1 MKLRADLTG
10 TAEVRAMLAKL
21 GRPMAAQALA
31 ATAEDARDY
40 AKGEADRH
48 TKTGAM
54 AASTYLRRNGAGWE
68 VGHDLQRAPHALF
81 VHWGTKPHK
90 ILPKLGTKPQQVK
103 SHTRVTASGKTVTV
117 AAHTRV
123 GKYFLRWGNGANWT
137 FSRGV
142 NHPGYKGDPWLVRAA
157 AQAPIDFARHV
168 AERVRQISKD

>member
-54 AASTYLRRNGAGWE
+54 AASTYLKRDGEGWE
-68 VGHDLQRAPHALF
+68 VGHDLQRAKHALF

-90 ILPKLGTKPQQVK
+90 IRPKDKK
-103 SHTRVTASGKTVTV
+103 M
-117 AAHTRV
+117 
-123 GKYFLRWGNGANWT
+123 LRWGTGSAWM
-137 FSRGV
+137 FAKVV

-157 AQAPIDFARHV
+157 ARAPLDFARHV
-168 AERVRQISKD
+168 EERVRQISKD